1 MGEGQPIDPASML
14 ATHFPRD
21 LTDTVMSGE
30 SATVVLDIAGHG
42 HWTVS
47 IDSGVAELRSADG
60 PRKPTCTIR
69 TDADTL
75 ADVLIGRRSGV
86 DAFLDGDLVT
96 RGSLAT
102 VLQIGGAFAPD
113 VELSTRPQSREVDAG
128 GVRTAYLEAG
138 RADAPPVVLLHGLGA
153 TNASMLPVLADLA
166 EDHRVIAPDTPGFGA
181 SEAPCW
187 TYTAHQLYSWLR
199 AFLDAVDARGAVVV
213 GNSLG
218 GRLAL
223 ELAMHDPEAVAKLV
237 LLCPSPAFRRFRQLV
252 PLVKLL
258 PVDVARLPAA
268 PVPRPVV
275 MAGVKAMFADP
286 SRVPQSWFDAA
297 VDEFEIA
304 MSSGAH
310 RRAALSA
317 LFNIYTEE
325 AFGDTGFWGRLP
337 NLRTPA
343 LFLWG
348 SEDRLVP
355 ASFARHV
362 SEAMPTAE
370 SVVIPNCGHV
380 PQLELPALTMQL
392 VREFLSSGRTPNAQA
407 STEYDLALG

>member
-199 AFLDAVDARGAVVV
+199 AFLDAVDARGAIVV

-223 ELAMHDPEAVAKLV
+223 ELAMHDPEAVAKL
-237 LLCPSPAFRRFRQLV
+237 
-252 PLVKLL
+252 
-258 PVDVARLPAA
+258 
-268 PVPRPVV
+268 
-275 MAGVKAMFADP
+275 
-286 SRVPQSWFDAA
+286 
-297 VDEFEIA
+297 
-304 MSSGAH
+304 
-310 RRAALSA
+310 
-317 LFNIYTEE
+317 
-325 AFGDTGFWGRLP
+325 
-337 NLRTPA
+337 
-343 LFLWG
+343 
-348 SEDRLVP
+348 
-355 ASFARHV
+355 
-362 SEAMPTAE
+362 
-370 SVVIPNCGHV
+370 
-380 PQLELPALTMQL
+380 
-392 VREFLSSGRTPNAQA
+392 
-407 STEYDLALG
+407 

>member
-1 MGEGQPIDPASML
+1 MGEGHPIDPASML

-47 IDSGVAELRSADG
+47 IDSGVAESRGADG

-166 EDHRVIAPDTPGFGA
+166 EDHRVIAPDTPG
-181 SEAPCW
+181 SVRRK
-187 TYTAHQLYSWLR
+187 HR
-199 AFLDAVDARGAVVV
+199 AGPTPPISFTPGF
-213 GNSLG
+213 
-218 GRLAL
+218 AL
-223 ELAMHDPEAVAKLV
+223 SSMR
-237 LLCPSPAFRRFRQLV
+237 ST
-252 PLVKLL
+252 
-258 PVDVARLPAA
+258 PAA
-268 PVPRPVV
+268 PSSSATLSVAGSHSSWPCTIRRRSPSWPCSVRHRRSADSGSWYHSSSCCLWMWRAYPRP
-275 MAGVKAMFADP
+275 P
-286 SRVPQSWFDAA
+286 C
-297 VDEFEIA
+297 
-304 MSSGAH
+304 
-310 RRAALSA
+310 RAL
-317 LFNIYTEE
+317 L
-325 AFGDTGFWGRLP
+325 
-337 NLRTPA
+337 
-343 LFLWG
+343 
-348 SEDRLVP
+348 
-355 ASFARHV
+355 
-362 SEAMPTAE
+362 
-370 SVVIPNCGHV
+370 
-380 PQLELPALTMQL
+380 
-392 VREFLSSGRTPNAQA
+392 
-407 STEYDLALG
+407 